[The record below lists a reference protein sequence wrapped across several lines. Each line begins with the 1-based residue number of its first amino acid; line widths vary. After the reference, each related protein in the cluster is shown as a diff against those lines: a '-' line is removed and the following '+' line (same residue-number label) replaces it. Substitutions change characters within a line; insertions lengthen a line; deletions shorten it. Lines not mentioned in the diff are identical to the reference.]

1 MLKIFQE
8 WGFSR
13 QGWRSGERGEYLVI
27 LQGALMIGFVLLPVY
42 RPVGWVIDS
51 PLFLSL
57 RWGIATV
64 LGLGASILIGKGL
77 LDLGQNLTPLPYP
90 KEDGQLVQSG
100 IYSIVRHPLYTGLI
114 ALALSWSVFQVSL
127 SHLLAT
133 AILFTFFDAKSRREE
148 AWLTQKYSDYAEYQQ
163 QVKKLIPGLY

>member
-1 MLKIFQE
+1 
-8 WGFSR
+8 
-13 QGWRSGERGEYLVI
+13 
-27 LQGALMIGFVLLPVY
+27 
-42 RPVGWVIDS
+42 
-51 PLFLSL
+51 
-57 RWGIATV
+57 
-64 LGLGASILIGKGL
+64 LIGKGL

-133 AILFTFFDAKSRREE
+133 AIVFTFFDAKSRREE

>member
-13 QGWRSGERGEYLVI
+13 QGWRNGERGEYLVL
-27 LQGALMIGFVLLPVY
+27 LQFALMIGFVLLPVY

-64 LGLGASILIGKGL
+64 LGLAASIFIGKGL
-77 LDLGQNLTPLPYP
+77 LDLGRNLTPLPYP
-90 KEDGQLVQSG
+90 KEHGQLVQSG

-114 ALALSWSVFQVSL
+114 AVALSWSVFHVSL

-133 AILFTFFDAKSRREE
+133 AILFTFFDAKSGREE

-163 QVKKLIPGLY
+163 QVKKLIPGFY

>member
-1 MLKIFQE
+1 MLKILQE

-13 QGWRSGERGEYLVI
+13 QGWRSGERGEYLVL

-51 PLFLSL
+51 PLFLPL
-57 RWGIATV
+57 RWGIATA
-64 LGLGASILIGKGL
+64 LGLAASIFIGKGL
-77 LDLGQNLTPLPYP
+77 LELGQNLTPLPYP

-100 IYSIVRHPLYTGLI
+100 IYSIVRHPLYTGVI
-114 ALALSWSVFQVSL
+114 AVALSWSVFHVSL

-133 AILFTFFDAKSRREE
+133 AILFAFFDAKARREE
-148 AWLTQKYSDYAEYQQ
+148 AWLTQKYAEYAEYQQ
-163 QVKKLIPGLY
+163 QVKKLIPSLY

>member
-114 ALALSWSVFQVSL
+114 ALALSFQVSL

-133 AILFTFFDAKSRREE
+133 AIVFTFFDAKSRREE

>member
-51 PLFLSL
+51 PLFCLYVGVS
-57 RWGIATV
+57 
-64 LGLGASILIGKGL
+64 
-77 LDLGQNLTPLPYP
+77 PLCW
-90 KEDGQLVQSG
+90 D
-100 IYSIVRHPLYTGLI
+100 
-114 ALALSWSVFQVSL
+114 
-127 SHLLAT
+127 
-133 AILFTFFDAKSRREE
+133 
-148 AWLTQKYSDYAEYQQ
+148 
-163 QVKKLIPGLY
+163 